1 MATATLHGSFQFPS
15 LASNIPPTSQDDMNN
30 AVQTLQERKNAWV
43 AVPVRERVA
52 ILDRLIVDC
61 AALAERWVAASLQG
75 KRIPADAPAAS
86 EEWLTG
92 PYVTIKCLRQLRQ
105 SLLDIEAVGRPKIPG
120 PVTTRPDG
128 QVVAQVFPAT
138 SYDKVFFGGVK
149 AEIWMEPGVTA
160 EDLPK
165 TQAVIYQG
173 EKQHA
178 GKVALVLGAGN
189 VSSIGP
195 TDILY
200 KLLMEDQVV
209 IYKSNPVNAYISPII
224 EEAFKALIE
233 PGFLRIVY
241 GGAAEGAYLCN
252 HAGVD
257 EVHITGSDKTFEA
270 IVFGPGPEGAKRKAE
285 RKPLLNKRVT
295 GELGNV
301 SPVIVV
307 PGPWTARDL
316 AYQGDHIASMLTNN
330 AGFNC
335 NATRVIIQHAGW
347 SQRQDLLQAIRQVL
361 AQVPPRS
368 AYYPGARERHQAFA
382 AAHPEAEH
390 IGTPAADDQLPW
402 TLITGVDPN
411 RDEDIVFTTEAFCS
425 LFAETALEAAS
436 PADYLDRA
444 VEFAN
449 NHLWGTLNVTILV
462 HPASLKDPAVAA
474 ALDRAVATLR
484 YGTVAVNYWAAAG
497 FAMGAPSWGGF
508 PGSDVYDV
516 QSGIGVVHNTLLFD
530 RPQKTVIRAPF
541 RSMPVPAWFVT
552 QGKIANKVYPKLTR
566 FEANPSFGKLPGILW
581 TAMAG

>member
-1 MATATLHGSFQFPS
+1 MDQ
-15 LASNIPPTSQDDMNN
+15 
-30 AVQTLQERKNAWV
+30 AVQMLQEKKNAWV
-43 AVPVRERVA
+43 AVSVRERIVL
-52 ILDRLIVDC
+52 LDRLIADC
-61 AALAERWVAASLQG
+61 AALAKRWVVASIQG

-105 SLLDIEAVGRPKIPG
+105 ALVDIEAVGRPKIPG

-128 QVVAQVFPAT
+128 QVVAQVFPST
-138 SYDKVFFGGVK
+138 SYDKLFFSGVR

-160 EDLPK
+160 EELPK
-165 TQAVIYQG
+165 TQAVIYQD
-173 EKQHA
+173 KQHE

-209 IYKSNPVNAYISPII
+209 IFKSNPVNAYLGPII

-241 GGAAEGAYLCN
+241 GGATEGAYLCN

-285 RKPLLNKRVT
+285 RKPLLKKRVT

-307 PGPWTARDL
+307 PGPWSPKDL
-316 AYQGDHIASMLTNN
+316 AYQAEHIASMLTNN

-335 NATRVIIQHAGW
+335 NATRVILTHAGW
-347 SQRQDLLQAIRQVL
+347 GQREQLLQALRNVL
-361 AQVPPRS
+361 AHVPLRS
-368 AYYPGARERHQAFA
+368 AYYPGAHDRQRAFVQ
-382 AAHPEAEH
+382 AHPEAEQ
-390 IGTPAADDQLPW
+390 IGTPAEDQLPW
-402 TLITGVDPN
+402 TLIAGVDPTKE
-411 RDEDIVFTTEAFCS
+411 EDIVFTTESFCS
-425 LFAETALEAAS
+425 LFAESALDAAN
-436 PADYLDRA
+436 AVEYLDRA

-449 NHLWGTLNVTILV
+449 SHLWGTLNATILI
-462 HPASLKDPAVAA
+462 HPATAKDPAVAA
-474 ALDRAVATLR
+474 ALDRAIANLR

-508 PGSDVYDV
+508 PGQDIYDV
-516 QSGIGVVHNTLLFD
+516 QSGIGVVHNTLLFS
-530 RPQKTVIRAPF
+530 RPQKTVIYAPF
-541 RSMPVPAWFVT
+541 RAMPTPAWFVT
-552 QGKIANKVYPKLTR
+552 QGKIASKVYPKLTS
-566 FEANPSFGKLPGILW
+566 FEAAPSPWKIPGIMGSALF
-581 TAMAG
+581 G

>member
-1 MATATLHGSFQFPS
+1 MATATAHGSFQFPA
-15 LASNIPPTSQDDMNN
+15 LESNIPPTSQDDMDK
-30 AVQTLQERKNAWV
+30 AVQTLQERKDAWV
-43 AVPVRERVA
+43 AITVRERIT
-52 ILDRLIVDC
+52 ILDRLIAAC

-75 KRIPADAPAAS
+75 KRIPADSPTAS
-86 EEWLTG
+86 EEWAAG
-92 PYVTIKCLRQLRQ
+92 PYITIKHLRQLRQ

-120 PVTTRPDG
+120 PVTTRPNG
-128 QVVAQVFPAT
+128 QVVAQVFPANG
-138 SYDKVFFGGVK
+138 YDKVFLGGVK

-160 EDLPK
+160 ADLPK
-165 TQAVIYQG
+165 TQAVIYQD
-173 EKQHA
+173 KQHA

-195 TDILY
+195 MDILY

-209 IYKSNPVNAYISPII
+209 IFKSNPVNAYIGPII

-241 GGAAEGAYLCN
+241 GGATEGAYLCN

-257 EVHITGSDKTFEA
+257 EIHITGSDKTFEA
-270 IVFGPGPEGAKRKAE
+270 IIFGPGPEGAKRKAE

-307 PGPWTARDL
+307 PGPWSAKDL

-347 SQRQDLLQAIRQVL
+347 GLRQELLQSVRQVL
-361 AQVPPRS
+361 AQVPPRA
-368 AYYPGARERHQAFA
+368 AYYPGAHDRQRAFV
-382 AAHPEAEH
+382 AAHPEAEQ
-390 IGTPAADDQLPW
+390 IGTPTDDQLPW
-402 TLITGVDPN
+402 TLIAGVDPAK
-411 RDEDIVFTTEAFCS
+411 DEDIVFTTEAFCS
-425 LFAETALEAAS
+425 LFAETALAADN

-449 NHLWGTLNVTILV
+449 SQLWGTLNATILV
-462 HPASLKDPAVAA
+462 HPLSLKDPTVAA
-474 ALDRAVATLR
+474 ALDRAIANLR
-484 YGTVAVNYWAAAG
+484 YGTVAVNYWAGTG
-497 FAMGAPSWGGF
+497 FAMGTPIWGGF
-508 PGSDVYDV
+508 PGSDEYDV
-516 QSGIGVVHNTLLFD
+516 QSGIGVVHNTLLFN

-541 RSMPVPAWFVT
+541 RSTPVPAWFVT
-552 QGKIANKVYPKLTR
+552 QGKIASKVYPKLTR
-566 FEANPSFGKLPGILW
+566 FEANPSLGQLPGILW
-581 TAMAG
+581 TAMVG

>member
-1 MATATLHGSFQFPS
+1 MATATVHGSFQFPALS
-15 LASNIPPTSQDDMNN
+15 SDTPPTSQADMDQ
-30 AVQTLQERKNAWV
+30 AVQTLQEHKDAWV
-43 AVPVRERVA
+43 AVSVRERVA
-52 ILDRLIVDC
+52 LLDRLIADC

-75 KRIPADAPAAS
+75 KRIPAGAPAAS

-105 SLLDIEAVGRPKIPG
+105 SLLDVEATGRPRIPG

-128 QVVAQVFPAT
+128 QVVAPVFPLT
-138 SYDKVFFGGVK
+138 SYDKVFFSGVK
-149 AEIWMEPGVTA
+149 AEIWMEPGVTTA
-160 EDLPK
+160 DLPK
-165 TQAVIYQG
+165 TQAVIYQNK
-173 EKQHA
+173 EHA

-209 IYKSNPVNAYISPII
+209 IFKSNPVNAYIGPII

-233 PGFLRIVY
+233 PGYLRIVY
-241 GGAAEGAYLCN
+241 GGASEGAYLCN

-270 IVFGPGPEGAKRKAE
+270 IVFGPGPEGARRKAE

-307 PGPWTARDL
+307 PGPWSAKDL

-347 SQRQDLLQAIRQVL
+347 SQRQDLLQAVRKVL
-361 AQVPPRS
+361 AQVPPRA
-368 AYYPGARERHQAFA
+368 AYYPGARDRQQAFV
-382 AAHPEAEH
+382 AAHPEAEQ
-390 IGTPAADDQLPW
+390 IGTPGSDELPW
-402 TLITGVDPN
+402 TLIAGVDPSK
-411 RDEDIVFTTEAFCS
+411 DEDIVFTTEAFCS

-436 PADYLDRA
+436 VADYLDRA
-444 VEFAN
+444 VDFAN
-449 NHLWGTLNVTILV
+449 NHLWGTLNATILV
-462 HPASLKDPAVAA
+462 HPASLKDPAVAS
-474 ALDRAVATLR
+474 ALDRAIANLR
-484 YGTVAVNYWAAAG
+484 YGTVAINYWAAAG

-508 PGSDVYDV
+508 PGNDVYDV
-516 QSGIGVVHNTLLFD
+516 QSGIGVVHNTLLFA

-541 RSMPVPAWFVT
+541 RSMPTPAWFVT

-566 FEANPSFGKLPGILW
+566 FEASPSFGQLPGILW
-581 TAMAG
+581 TAMVG